1 MDCVLVIN
9 PDQPKSCEFG
19 REARGGMDVGMHMY
33 ISASIVDNNTF
44 LVSTV
49 LFYVLFLLK
58 TDACGINK

>member
-44 LVSTV
+44 LVS
-49 LFYVLFLLK
+49 FMYYSY
-58 TDACGINK
+58 